1 MDEVE
6 RRYNEAQSS
15 GDLKESVIAR
25 AWRDDEYL
33 ESLSESQRHQIPK
46 SPVGDIDFGVVYRG
60 GQTREIW
67 AGTVAATCSTV
78 AASCSTAAAS
88 CSTAAAS
95 CSTVSSHC
103 STVSATCSTVDAKC
117 SSVAA
122 TCSTVAA
129 KCSTVAATCSTVAA
143 SCSTVAANCGRR
155 RRRR

>member
-1 MDEVE
+1 MEEFE
-6 RRYNEAQSS
+6 RHCGEGWFSSELNESI
-15 GDLKESVIAR
+15 IAR

-33 ESLSESQRHQIPK
+33 ESLSEQLRSQIPEN
-46 SPVGDIDFGVVYRG
+46 PVGDIDFGVVHRE
-60 GQTREIW
+60 GQTHKIW

-78 AASCSTAAAS
+78 AASCSTVAAS
-88 CSTAAAS
+88 CSTVASS

-117 SSVAA
+117 STVAA

-143 SCSTVAANCGRR
+143 SCSTVAANCGHRR
-155 RRRR
+155 RRR